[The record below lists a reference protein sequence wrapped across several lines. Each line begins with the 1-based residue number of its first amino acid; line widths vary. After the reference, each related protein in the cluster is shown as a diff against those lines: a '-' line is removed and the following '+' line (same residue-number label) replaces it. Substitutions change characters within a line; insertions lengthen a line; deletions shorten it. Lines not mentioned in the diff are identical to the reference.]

1 MSAALLTRLAAL
13 EKEIKVI
20 KTEITKESKGS
31 KKPEKM
37 KPTKIDECN
46 NADQLKAFKV
56 VELKAWLVK
65 HKVEVKNLEDKYKD
79 DLVKIV
85 WKNIKKTKITEP
97 DDEESDDEDD
107 ESADEDDESADEE
120 ESAGEGYEWY
130 YY

>member
-1 MSAALLTRLAAL
+1 MSAALLTRLVAL

-31 KKPEKM
+31 KTQK

-56 VELKAWLVK
+56 VELKAWLEK

-85 WKNIKKTKITEP
+85 WKNIKKTKITDHEDS
-97 DDEESDDEDD
+97 DDEEEDD
-107 ESADEDDESADEE
+107 SSEDDE

>member
-31 KKPEKM
+31 KKPEKK

-46 NADQLKAFKV
+46 TAEQVKAFKV
-56 VELKAWLVK
+56 VELKAWLAK
-65 HKVEVKNLEDKYKD
+65 NKVEVKNLEDKYKD

-85 WKNIKKTKITEP
+85 WKNIKKVKITEP
-97 DDEESDDEDD
+97 DDEESDDD
-107 ESADEDDESADEE
+107 EEPSDDEE

>member
-20 KTEITKESKGS
+20 KTEIAKESKGS
-31 KKPEKM
+31 KKKSE

-46 NADQLKAFKV
+46 TAEQLKAFKV
-56 VELKAWLVK
+56 VELKAWLAK

-85 WKNIKKTKITEP
+85 WKNIKKVKITDP
-97 DDEESDDEDD
+97 DEVDEEEDEDD
-107 ESADEDDESADEE
+107 E

>member
-20 KTEITKESKGS
+20 KTEIAKESKEP
-31 KKPEKM
+31 KKKSEKK

-46 NADQLKAFKV
+46 TAEQVKAFKV
-56 VELKAWLVK
+56 VELKAWLAK
-65 HKVEVKNLEDKYKD
+65 NKVEVKNLEDKYKD

-85 WKNIKKTKITEP
+85 WKNIKKVKITEP
-97 DDEESDDEDD
+97 DEESDEEEPSEDE
-107 ESADEDDESADEE
+107 EE